1 MANRPEFD
9 RRRRL
14 MLAGG
19 MFMAMGSAA
28 VGAELLRPT
37 RRLADLKPPVRLAVQ
52 VPEVFGEWRV
62 DHSLVPVLPSPELE
76 ASLDKLYSET
86 LARAYVNPRGER
98 VLLSIAYG
106 SDQGSEAT
114 SVHRPE
120 FCYSAQGFQ
129 VKVLR
134 DEQVALGRSKLM
146 VKRLLGTQ
154 GRRYEPITYWITLDE
169 IATLPG
175 LGRKLAQIEYGLR
188 GEIPDGLLFR
198 LSTIGLDEVRAFAL
212 QDRFAQELYA
222 AMEEAI
228 RPRYF
233 GS

>member
-1 MANRPEFD
+1 MANSEFD

-14 MLAGG
+14 FLAGG
-19 MFMAMGSAA
+19 MCMAMGSAA
-28 VGAELLRPT
+28 VGSEILRPT
-37 RRLADLKPPVRLAVQ
+37 KRLADHKVPIKLASQ
-52 VPEVFGEWRV
+52 VPETFGEWRINRA
-62 DHSLVPVLPSPELE
+62 LVPVLPSPEVE

-86 LARAYVNPRGER
+86 LARSYVNDRDEH

-114 SVHRPE
+114 AVHRPE

-134 DEQVALGRSKLM
+134 DEPVDLGRAQLM

-169 IATLPG
+169 TATLPG
-175 LGRKLAQIEYGLR
+175 LGRKLAQIQYGLR
-188 GEIPDGLLFR
+188 GEIPDGMLFR
-198 LSTIGLDEVRAFAL
+198 ISTIGLDEVRAFAL
-212 QDRFAQELYA
+212 QDRFTQELYV
-222 AMEEAI
+222 AMDEAI